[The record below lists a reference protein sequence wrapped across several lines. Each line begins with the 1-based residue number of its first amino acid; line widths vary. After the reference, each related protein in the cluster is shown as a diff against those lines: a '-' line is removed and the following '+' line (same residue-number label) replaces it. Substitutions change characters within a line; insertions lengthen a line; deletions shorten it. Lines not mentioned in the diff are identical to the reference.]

1 MPQDWMKDP
10 LLAGIDPAK
19 MALLNSFVSQGT
31 GKSQNEIVSLLMPP
45 PTVPGPA
52 AFSLLR
58 MRWKE

>member
-31 GKSQNEIVSLLMPP
+31 GKSQNEIVSL
-45 PTVPGPA
+45 
-52 AFSLLR
+52 
-58 MRWKE
+58 